1 MGFWFTGCTRTRN
14 KPLFKGVEAMKIFKS
29 KIAKL
34 LTVSLLLTLWSVSGS
49 IQGLIF
55 PGNITPG
62 LIAKAEE
69 TISFSDVPTHAWYFE
84 DLQYILKD
92 ERKIFAGY
100 PDGTFRPNET
110 LTADMYIKLIVTVMG
125 HKVENGIGYC
135 ASTYIEKAIDE
146 GYVIPQLDTR
156 ISYKTKDDPYAG
168 YKMPISR
175 EYMAQIAGR
184 ALNKIIDNSEYR
196 DPIAVSSLIKDYR
209 KISSAFRNNIVKCY
223 DLGILTGY
231 PDGEFKPDNY
241 LTRAE
246 AVAVIRRIIDPSARI
261 RAELPVAANPSP
273 TPIPVSELNRPP
285 KKDLGN
291 GVVEVEGIRFNPAK
305 DTVNTSTN
313 AMRILKAEEFVG
325 VALEYLRL
333 YEHEGKA
340 RVRGYIP
347 KLPEGY
353 EFLFVIHCHVE
364 EPSDLGSYEIIYT
377 NKEDDVPE
385 YRLPSNGKTFDV
397 PLYTSKDKIESL
409 YLNFEIRTLRG
420 LSGGN
425 FYISLTLN
433 RYSRHDSEGG
443 HSLVSDFDSRG
454 FFEW

>member
-1 MGFWFTGCTRTRN
+1 M
-14 KPLFKGVEAMKIFKS
+14 KSFKKR
-29 KIAKL
+29 IA
-34 LTVSLLLTLWSVSGS
+34 TIIVISLILNLMPVTGS

-55 PGNITPG
+55 PGNIKPG
-62 LIAKAEE
+62 IVAKAEE
-69 TISFSDVPTHAWYFE
+69 TISFSDVPSYAWYYE
-84 DLQYILKD
+84 DLQYILKN
-92 ERKIFAGY
+92 ERNIFAGY

-125 HKVENGIGYC
+125 HKVENGIGYW
-135 ASTYIEKAIDE
+135 ASTYIEKAIEE
-146 GYVIPQLDTR
+146 GYVIPLQDTR
-156 ISYKTKDDPYAG
+156 ISFKTKDDPYAG

-196 DPIAVSSLIKDYR
+196 DPIEVSSLIKDYHD
-209 KISSAFRNNIVKCY
+209 ISPTFKSNVVKCY

-291 GVVEVEGIRFNPAK
+291 GVVEVEGIRFDPEK
-305 DTVNTSTN
+305 DTVNTSSKS
-313 AMRILKAEEFVG
+313 MRILKAEEFVG
-325 VALEYLRL
+325 VFLKHLKF
-333 YEHEGKA
+333 YEHEGKV

-347 KLPEGY
+347 ELPNGYKWEMAIIYWTKEPADDGSWGSIFSTNEQLAPEQSLPE
-353 EFLFVIHCHVE
+353 
-364 EPSDLGSYEIIYT
+364 P
-377 NKEDDVPE
+377 
-385 YRLPSNGKTFDV
+385 GKTFDRS
-397 PLYTSKDKIESL
+397 LRTGKDNIDSL
-409 YLNFEIRTLRG
+409 YLTFEILTPNNA
-420 LSGGN
+420 SGGS

-433 RYSRHDSEGG
+433 EYSRYDAAGG
-443 HSLVSDFDSRG
+443 HSLDTYFDSRG